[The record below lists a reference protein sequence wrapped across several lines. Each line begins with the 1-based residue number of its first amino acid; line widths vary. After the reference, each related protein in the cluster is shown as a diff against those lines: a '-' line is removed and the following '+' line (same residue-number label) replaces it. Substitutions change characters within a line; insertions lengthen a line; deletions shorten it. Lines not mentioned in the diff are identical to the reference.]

1 MRDSEISRVEL
12 NTGIILQNQENG
24 VIHIQWNLEMVI
36 ILQECQSIW
45 IRILFHYGFQSF
57 SQKVDMILLKLN
69 ELTEFVGQEI
79 KLDIP
84 SLLSCMFVRRFKSDN
99 RETVDD
105 KELVKQALYMT
116 SYLFEIGYVKGIN
129 CINGDVSRTDSYYG
143 EISIT
148 PKGYD
153 RIDQLQQR
161 DNEGKD
167 ALVAM
172 RFGSETLKLREA
184 IREGIFDAGYHA
196 IFIDEVEHNGFITP
210 ELLSRINKSRF
221 VVVDLT
227 HRNNGAYFEEGYA
240 MGLGKTVIQLCKRA
254 LNYILI
260 LHRLIQLCGKMKKI
274 FLCD

>member
-1 MRDSEISRVEL
+1 MIFNL
-12 NTGIILQNQENG
+12 IIKGDIYG
-24 VIHIQWNLEMVI
+24 V
-36 ILQECQSIW
+36 
-45 IRILFHYGFQSF
+45 RILKINYYI
-57 SQKVDMILLKLN
+57 VLLK
-69 ELTEFVGQEI
+69 
-79 KLDIP
+79 
-84 SLLSCMFVRRFKSDN
+84 
-99 RETVDD
+99 
-105 KELVKQALYMT
+105 A
-116 SYLFEIGYVKGIN
+116 
-129 CINGDVSRTDSYYG
+129 INGDVSRTDSYYG

-227 HRNNGAYFEEGYA
+227 HRNNV
-240 MGLGKTVIQLCKRA
+240 L
-254 LNYILI
+254 
-260 LHRLIQLCGKMKKI
+260 
-274 FLCD
+274 